1 MEVIKME
8 RKVFREVYNWSEL
21 VKSVMD
27 LEELVDEWLEEW
39 GGVEE
44 VEEVELVELF
54 ELFN

>member
-1 MEVIKME
+1 MEVIKMD
-8 RKVFREVYNWSEL
+8 RKVYREVYNWSEL

-39 GGVEE
+39 GGVDE

-54 ELFN
+54 EMFN